1 VTAALARARTPEDVA
16 TVVVSEGVLALG
28 AAGGGLLV
36 PAEDGEHLALPG
48 AVGYGEKL
56 VDALREERLDA
67 PLPAATALRTGE
79 AVWLESRAER
89 DRKYPELRGL
99 EAGTVSM
106 CAVPLRA
113 GGRVL
118 GALRFSF
125 TTRRLFDDDERQF
138 VLALAAQTAQ
148 TLLRT
153 ELYAAEREVALNL
166 QRALLPEQTPPIP
179 GWSVAAHYSPAGRQE
194 AGGDFYDVLPL
205 GDGRLVAVVG
215 DVMGRGVE
223 AAAAMAQTR
232 MMIRAYA
239 VDDPDPVSVLTRVD
253 RYLQV
258 IESAQLITALYLL
271 IDAGSGEVKI
281 ATAGHLPPLIVG
293 AGGGVLAPTLV
304 GTPLGIAAGP
314 RNSTVLTL
322 ERNRGIIA
330 FTDGLVERRGED
342 IEVGIGEIV
351 ASTRASTDLDDAWK
365 LLYQVVGAA
374 PHGGQD
380 DDVTVLALYR
390 H

>member
-1 VTAALARARTPEDVA
+1 
-16 TVVVSEGVLALG
+16 
-28 AAGGGLLV
+28 
-36 PAEDGEHLALPG
+36 
-48 AVGYGEKL
+48 
-56 VDALREERLDA
+56 
-67 PLPAATALRTGE
+67 
-79 AVWLESRAER
+79 
-89 DRKYPELRGL
+89 
-99 EAGTVSM
+99 
-106 CAVPLRA
+106 
-113 GGRVL
+113 
-118 GALRFSF
+118 
-125 TTRRLFDDDERQF
+125 
-138 VLALAAQTAQ
+138 
-148 TLLRT
+148 
-153 ELYAAEREVALNL
+153 
-166 QRALLPEQTPPIP
+166 
-179 GWSVAAHYSPAGRQE
+179 
-194 AGGDFYDVLPL
+194 
-205 GDGRLVAVVG
+205 
-215 DVMGRGVE
+215 
-223 AAAAMAQTR
+223 
-232 MMIRAYA
+232 MIRAYA

-314 RNSTVLTL
+314 RKSTVLTL

-342 IEVGIGEIV
+342 IEVGIDEIV